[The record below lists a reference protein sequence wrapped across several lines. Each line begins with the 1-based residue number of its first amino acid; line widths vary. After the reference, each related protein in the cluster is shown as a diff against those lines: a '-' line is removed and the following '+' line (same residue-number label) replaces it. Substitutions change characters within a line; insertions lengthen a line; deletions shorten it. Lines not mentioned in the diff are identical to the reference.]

1 MDKKIYSEIPKPPKA
16 IGISRRLLFTIV
28 GGLLL
33 ILILF
38 FIFLNRYAPRP
49 IKNQS
54 IEITKGS
61 SESAISLIERIN
73 GQKHKPM
80 LVDLKDQPINPK
92 TINDFGSPADT
103 RKEPLSQND
112 FKEASN
118 ASISVYH
125 DASDSERS
133 STPTL
138 PYQNLSSP
146 LKSPIDVTHS
156 PDTYA
161 QQNLQSEKVAFLQ
174 SNSSIK
180 KNTIQSQLQNPLS
193 PFQINA
199 GTIIPANLVTPIN
212 SDLPGHIIA
221 KVRRNVYDTATGNY
235 LLIPQGSTLL
245 GMYDSQVAYGQS
257 RVLIV
262 WSRLIF
268 PDASSFDL
276 QGMPGADLSGI
287 AGLSDQ
293 IDNHYFR
300 IFSSALMFSLFGAAG
315 QLSQPQSSNSQ
326 LTSQQIIYGA
336 IGQQMGQ
343 TATQLVAKNMNIQ
356 PTLKIRPGVDFNV
369 LLTRDMVLQ
378 APYSIK

>member
-49 IKNQS
+49 IKNHS
-54 IEITKGS
+54 IENTKGS

-73 GQKHKPM
+73 GQKHKPI
-80 LVDLKDQPINPK
+80 LVDLKDQSISPK
-92 TINDFGSPADT
+92 AINDFSSPADT
-103 RKEPLSQND
+103 SKEPLSLND
-112 FKEASN
+112 FKEGSN
-118 ASISVYH
+118 SAISAYH
-125 DASDSERS
+125 DAPDSERS

-138 PYQNLSSP
+138 PYHNLSSP
-146 LKSPIDVTHS
+146 LKSSVDVTHS
-156 PDTYA
+156 PDTYE

-180 KNTIQSQLQNPLS
+180 KNTIQSQLQKPLS

-235 LLIPQGSTLL
+235 LLIPQGSTLM

-276 QGMPGADLSGI
+276 QGMPGADLVGV

-293 IDNHYFR
+293 VDNHYFR

-315 QLSQPQSSNSQ
+315 QLSQPQSNNNQ

-378 APYSIK
+378 APLFS

>member
-1 MDKKIYSEIPKPPKA
+1 MDEKIYSEIPKPPKA

-49 IKNQS
+49 IKNQAL
-54 IEITKGS
+54 ENTKGS

-73 GQKHKPM
+73 GQKHKPI
-80 LVDLKDQPINPK
+80 LVDLKVDQPISPK

-103 RKEPLSQND
+103 SKEPLSLND
-112 FKEASN
+112 FKEGSN
-118 ASISVYH
+118 SAISAYH

-133 STPTL
+133 IPTL

-146 LKSPIDVTHS
+146 LKSSVDGTHS
-156 PDTYA
+156 SDTYG

-174 SNSSIK
+174 SNSSVK
-180 KNTIQSQLQNPLS
+180 KNTIQSQLQQPLS
-193 PFQINA
+193 TFQINA

-235 LLIPQGSTLL
+235 LLIPQGSTLI
-245 GMYDSQVAYGQS
+245 GMYDSQVTYGQS

-268 PDASSFDL
+268 PDSSSFDL
-276 QGMPGADLSGI
+276 QRMPGADLVGV

-293 IDNHYFR
+293 VDNHYFR

-326 LTSQQIIYGA
+326 LTSQQIIYGT

-369 LLTRDMVLQ
+369 FLTRDMVLQ
-378 APYSIK
+378 APYSFR

>member
-1 MDKKIYSEIPKPPKA
+1 MDKNIYSEIPKPPKA

-33 ILILF
+33 LLILF
-38 FIFLNRYAPRP
+38 FIFLNRYAPHP
-49 IKNQS
+49 IKNPS
-54 IEITKGS
+54 TEITS
-61 SESAISLIERIN
+61 SAESAISLIDRIN
-73 GQKHKPM
+73 RQKHKPI
-80 LVDLKDQPINPK
+80 LVDLKANQLINPK
-92 TINDFGSPADT
+92 TINTFSSSLGTQKA
-103 RKEPLSQND
+103 PLSQND
-112 FKEASN
+112 FKEGSN
-118 ASISVYH
+118 APISAYHSI
-125 DASDSERS
+125 SDSERS
-133 STPTL
+133 MNPNLPL
-138 PYQNLSSP
+138 PYQNLFNQ
-146 LKSPIDVTHS
+146 LKSFANVTQS

-174 SNSSIK
+174 SNSSVK
-180 KNTIQSQLQNPLS
+180 KNTIQSQLQKTLS

-199 GTIIPANLVTPIN
+199 GTIIPANLATPIN

-235 LLIPQGSTLL
+235 LLIPQGSTLI

-268 PDASSFDL
+268 PNASSFDL
-276 QGMPGADLSGI
+276 EGMPGADLAGV

-293 IDNHYFR
+293 VDNHYFR
-300 IFSSALMFSLFGAAG
+300 IFSSALMFSIFGAAG
-315 QLSQPQSSNSQ
+315 QLSQPQSNNNQ
-326 LTSQQIIYGA
+326 LSSQQIIYGA
-336 IGQQMGQ
+336 IGQQLGQ

-356 PTLKIRPGVDFNV
+356 PTLKIRPGTDFNV

-378 APYSIK
+378 KPYP

>member
-28 GGLLL
+28 GGSLL

-49 IKNQS
+49 IKNHS
-54 IEITKGS
+54 IENTKGS

-73 GQKHKPM
+73 GEKHKPI
-80 LVDLKDQPINPK
+80 LVDLKDQSISPK
-92 TINDFGSPADT
+92 AINDFGTPADT
-103 RKEPLSQND
+103 SKEQLSLND
-112 FKEASN
+112 FKEGSN
-118 ASISVYH
+118 SAISAYH
-125 DASDSERS
+125 DAPDSERG

-138 PYQNLSSP
+138 PYHNLSSP
-146 LKSPIDVTHS
+146 LKSPVDVTHS
-156 PDTYA
+156 PDIYE

-180 KNTIQSQLQNPLS
+180 KNTIQSQLQKPLS

-235 LLIPQGSTLL
+235 LLIPQGSTLM

-276 QGMPGADLSGI
+276 QGMPGADLVGV

-293 IDNHYFR
+293 VDNHYFR

-315 QLSQPQSSNSQ
+315 QLSQPQSNNNQ

-378 APYSIK
+378 APYSVK

>member
-1 MDKKIYSEIPKPPKA
+1 MDEKIYSEIPKPPKA

-54 IEITKGS
+54 IENTKGS

-73 GQKHKPM
+73 EQKHKPI
-80 LVDLKDQPINPK
+80 LVDLKVDQPISPK
-92 TINDFGSPADT
+92 AKNNFGSSAETP
-103 RKEPLSQND
+103 KEPLSQND
-112 FKEASN
+112 FKEGGN
-118 ASISVYH
+118 APISAYH
-125 DASDSERS
+125 DVSDSES
-133 STPTL
+133 ATTL

-156 PDTYA
+156 SDTYE
-161 QQNLQSEKVAFLQ
+161 QQNLQPEKVAFLQ
-174 SNSSIK
+174 SNSSVK

-221 KVRRNVYDTATGNY
+221 KVRCNVYDTATGNY

-293 IDNHYFR
+293 VDNHYFR
-300 IFSSALMFSLFGAAG
+300 IFSSALMFSLFGALG

-378 APYSIK
+378 APYSS